1 MSTTNLRPQ
10 RKEGVVGTSLR
21 REIKSSSLISIINL
35 KYILDIPLES
45 KWRDGEGK
53 SGAQR

>member
-1 MSTTNLRPQ
+1 MSTTNFRPQ